1 MSFFRTYDFERGG
14 EVMEMRIED
23 IENLQETEDI
33 ESKYLRSI
41 SKYSVLSPEEERE
54 LARRY
59 KEGDQEAGK
68 RLILSN
74 LRFVVKVALEY
85 KGYGFRLLDLI
96 QEGNL
101 GLIVAL
107 KHFDPDRGYRFI
119 SYAIWW
125 IRAYIQNYIMRSWS
139 LVKVGTTQAQKK
151 LFYKMGRLWELEEGE
166 LGSRE
171 EKLKQLAEEL
181 KVEKDDVE
189 EMYERVRFRD
199 LSLDTKIDEEQ
210 ETTFLDFL
218 ADLAP
223 NQEERL
229 ADTERLQLIKQV
241 VKEALSKLNER
252 ERTIVEKRLM
262 SDEPTT
268 LNQLSKI
275 FNVSRERV
283 RQIELQALKKL
294 KKDLEEKKLLIHSL

>member
-1 MSFFRTYDFERGG
+1 MIFGRGG
-14 EVMEMRIED
+14 KVMEMKIEEIED
-23 IENLQETEDI
+23 LHETEDI

-41 SKYSVLSPEEERE
+41 SKYPVLSPEEERE

-59 KEGDQEAGK
+59 KEGDQEAGR

-85 KGYGFRLLDLI
+85 KGYGFKLLDLI

-107 KHFDPDRGYRFI
+107 KHFDPERGYRFI

-151 LFYKMGRLWELEEGE
+151 LFYKMGRLWELEESG

-229 ADTERLQLIKQV
+229 ADRERLQLIRQV

-252 ERTIVEKRLM
+252 ERTIVEKRWM
-262 SDEPTT
+262 SEEPTT

-294 KKDLEEKKLLIHSL
+294 KKDLEDKKSLLRFL